1 MRKSWEA
8 THPAWVASTSARGVF
23 TPQWLAVGRT
33 RALVSASS
41 LGELPTI
48 KKTCHKDSQQCQ
60 KDSLA
65 GRMFFSF
72 LHSIKILI
80 FFFLFI
86 SQTFPIFP
94 PLSCPINLPFF
105 SPSSL
110 RNPLPAHWP
119 LSHHSF
125 SYASAVVTWDKS
137 FCSVPV
143 AVLLTDPQL
152 LYLFFNWLSCFQPAY
167 FFFFWTLKTVQLDLF
182 HY

>member
-8 THPAWVASTSARGVF
+8 THPAWVASTCARGVF

-80 FFFLFI
+80 FFFVQFTDI
-86 SQTFPIFP
+86 SNFSSTFLPNKSTIFLTEFP
-94 PLSCPINLPFF
+94 KKS
-105 SPSSL
+105 SPS
-110 RNPLPAHWP
+110 PLT
-119 LSHHSF
+119 SF
-125 SYASAVVTWDKS
+125 TPFLQLCLCSCNLGQILL
-137 FCSVPV
+137 FCS
-143 AVLLTDPQL
+143 
-152 LYLFFNWLSCFQPAY
+152 SCCASYRP
-167 FFFFWTLKTVQLDLF
+167 TVVISVF
-182 HY
+182 